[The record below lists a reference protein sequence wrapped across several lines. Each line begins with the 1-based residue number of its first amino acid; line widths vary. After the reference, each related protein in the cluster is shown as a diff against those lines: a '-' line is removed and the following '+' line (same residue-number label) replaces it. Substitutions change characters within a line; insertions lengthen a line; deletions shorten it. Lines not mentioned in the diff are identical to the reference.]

1 MWLPTPL
8 SPPVFPLSSSLGCV
22 PHRKLFLHHLSS
34 RPTTVRQTSRW
45 AIWLAVSSCLFP
57 CCRDVRWDKTLFRCI
72 CQVPS
77 VGFQRNAKSLGY
89 GTCGRADW
97 PTAVRGAPLHNCLNT
112 FSFWL
117 FYFWPSVIVPH
128 FIAIVPQFC
137 QDSIEL
143 YEPNNS
149 RIFGRSNPNYI
160 NWRQNIIMAR
170 FQFRFSI

>member
-8 SPPVFPLSSSLGCV
+8 SPPCSLSLPLWGVSPTENYSFTTCRAVQPLWGRPADGRSDWLSAHV
-22 PHRKLFLHHLSS
+22 YFLVVGMSDEIKHCS
-34 RPTTVRQTSRW
+34 
-45 AIWLAVSSCLFP
+45 AA
-57 CCRDVRWDKTLFRCI
+57 